1 MKILRFPYQQSVK
14 VHPDNRY
21 PRTIPTFRSAVQQS
35 PPQPHYSYKLIPLF
49 CGLIKL
55 LKFKTQF
62 NGFIFH

>member
-1 MKILRFPYQQSVK
+1 M
-14 VHPDNRY
+14 
-21 PRTIPTFRSAVQQS
+21 QQS